1 QRRPARSHAFD
12 YAGCNKDILGGAVE
26 RNPVPIPNNL
36 WGVPK
41 DVKGYSYDV
50 EKAKQELARAKAKVD
65 RPLTVGY
72 LTGFSQTEQAAS
84 VMANGLRKV
93 GLDTKLTSELWPNM
107 VERMKKPETS
117 PDLVVYW
124 ISTYYADP
132 HHWIREMFH

>member
-1 QRRPARSHAFD
+1 EFRRVLFRS
-12 YAGCNKDILGGAVE
+12 
-26 RNPVPIPNNL
+26 NPVPIPNNL

-84 VMANGLRKV
+84 VMANGLRKI
-93 GLDTKLTSELWPNM
+93 GIEAKLAGELWPNM

-117 PDLVVYW
+117 
-124 ISTYYADP
+124 
-132 HHWIREMFH
+132 